1 MFSIFDYESL
11 NFDLSIGI
19 VFEIKVGYIIICNMV
34 MVNVSLKF

>member
-19 VFEIKVGYIIICNMV
+19 VFEIKVEYIIICNMV